1 MIHRHRGHERH
12 VGVIYRDVERILRPS
27 RDERVPGAGVF
38 RPLVCVS
45 TEGARRGAARG
56 WPGVPAGARDVRL
69 RQLVVHGVQVIVHD
83 GDDGLAQVVVVV
95 ASRGELRIGGAIFGA
110 VDAECVEQG
119 TAPRAQ
125 VLHLGRER
133 REVVTEEV
141 LCVIDERGYVV
152 SGVSHQR
159 G

>member
-1 MIHRHRGHERH
+1 MK
-12 VGVIYRDVERILRPS
+12 
-27 RDERVPGAGVF
+27 
-38 RPLVCVS
+38 
-45 TEGARRGAARG
+45 
-56 WPGVPAGARDVRL
+56 VPAGARDVRL

-95 ASRGELRIGGAIFGA
+95 ASRGELRIGPAIFGA

-119 TAPRAQ
+119 PAPRAQ

-141 LCVIDERGYVV
+141 LCVIEVV
-152 SGVSHQR
+152 GGVSQ
-159 G
+159 

>member
-1 MIHRHRGHERH
+1 
-12 VGVIYRDVERILRPS
+12 
-27 RDERVPGAGVF
+27 
-38 RPLVCVS
+38 
-45 TEGARRGAARG
+45 
-56 WPGVPAGARDVRL
+56 
-69 RQLVVHGVQVIVHD
+69 VVHGVQVIVHD

-141 LCVIDERGYVV
+141 LCVIDERGRCKSM
-152 SGVSHQR
+152 SGFGLGRGLGNAAGGERRWDGANAAAAVKNRAGRPLGVERTSHER
-159 G
+159 